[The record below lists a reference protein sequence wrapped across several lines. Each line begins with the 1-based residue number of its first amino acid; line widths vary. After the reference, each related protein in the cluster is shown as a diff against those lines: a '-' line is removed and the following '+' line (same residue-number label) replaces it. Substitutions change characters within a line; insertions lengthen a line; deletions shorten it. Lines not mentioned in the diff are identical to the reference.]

1 MPNLYELN
9 QLLLSKLREWR
20 DTLFNLNEKINFNG
34 RSNDVLA
41 IGELLID
48 MIATDYK
55 DSGKY
60 QRYFG
65 GAPANIAMNI
75 NKLGAN
81 SKIASAVGSD
91 YLGDF
96 LIDSLTKDSVDID
109 LIQRVEESTSMVM
122 LNRSNGT
129 PIPIFYRG
137 ADYQLKYNINLEDSL
152 KNSKIMH
159 FSAWTISKMPIR
171 ETMEKLIHVARENNT
186 LICFDPNYHELLW
199 DRNENGIDYIK
210 SIISKSDIVKPSE
223 DDAERIFGK
232 DNHFNQLGKFL
243 KLGAKLVVMTLGKEG
258 LIAATDKEFFEY
270 KTLATKV
277 ADTTGA
283 GDAFWAGFYTAL
295 VKGYTIK
302 DAVVLGSA
310 TSAYKLKSVG
320 AIVDLPRLEV
330 LKKMYVDS

>member
-1 MPNLYELN
+1 
-9 QLLLSKLREWR
+9 
-20 DTLFNLNEKINFNG
+20 LFKLNERIKFNKKN
-34 RSNDVLA
+34 NDVLA
-41 IGELLID
+41 IGELLVD
-48 MIATDYK
+48 MIATDYE

-81 SKIASAVGSD
+81 SQIASAVGCD

-96 LIDSLTKDSVDID
+96 LIDSLMKDSIDIG
-109 LIQRVEESTSMVM
+109 LIQRVNESTSMVM

-137 ADYQLKYNINLEDSL
+137 ADYHLKYNSNLENSL
-152 KNSKIMH
+152 KDSKIMH
-159 FSAWTISKMPIR
+159 FSAWTISKVPIR
-171 ETMEKLIHVARENNT
+171 ETMVKLIDIARENNT
-186 LICFDPNYHELLW
+186 LICFDPNYHAMLW
-199 DRNENGIDYIK
+199 DRNEDGIDYIK
-210 SIISKSDIVKPSE
+210 SIISRSDIVKPSE

-232 DNHFNQLGKFL
+232 DNHLNQVKKFL
-243 KLGAKLVVMTLGKEG
+243 KLGAKLVIMTLGKDG
-258 LIAATDKEFFEY
+258 LIAATKKEVFEY

-302 DAVVLGSA
+302 DAVILGSA
-310 TSAYKLKSVG
+310 ASAYKLRSVG
-320 AIVDLPRLEV
+320 AIVDLPRLDV
-330 LKKMYVDS
+330 LKKMYVDL